1 MISGLELRNRRRQ
14 MDEILCDEAD
24 EEVDHFYDDA
34 DDAQFDPASI
44 VTNLCKITK
53 NRYSEV

>member
-1 MISGLELRNRRRQ
+1 